1 MTKKEIQSALNN
13 LPEVKYLY
21 NRYNGE
27 IRKYEV
33 QDNILINVKNV
44 NDIIDTDKHLLL
56 GKTSE
61 DKLDLLDVG
70 DLVLYK
76 INHKLGLH
84 IIKDDIALR
93 DYTSKFKNN
102 LWEFC
107 GFITKEKCSEVINI

>member
-1 MTKKEIQSALNN
+1 MIKKEIQSSLNN
-13 LPEVKYLY
+13 LPEIKHLY

-33 QDNILINVKNV
+33 QENILINVKNA

-61 DKLDLLDVG
+61 NRLELLEIG

-76 INHKLGLH
+76 INHKLGVH
-84 IIKDDIALR
+84 IIKNDVALK
-93 DYTSKFKNN
+93 DYTNKFKNN

-107 GFITKEKCSEVINI
+107 GFITKENLVKVINI

>member
-70 DLVLYK
+70 DLVFDVGHRSL
-76 INHKLGLH
+76 IFVPDGFLCRLH
-84 IIKDDIALR
+84 YSVSLLFGFFLCLFDDLVA
-93 DYTSKFKNN
+93 
-102 LWEFC
+102 
-107 GFITKEKCSEVINI
+107 